1 MGLFG
6 ALFLLWDDD
15 SQSGLPG
22 RTTPPPRL
30 RQAKPKVPKG
40 AERSSWDVVS
50 RRNHQQKVAGRPVFL
65 LPLLLTSP
73 QALPG
78 VHRPPS
84 VRAFDGGP
92 PLLCPP
98 SLWTFLKYNIVI
110 LGFLWPARG
119 REVLPHWVD
128 VQEAAGVPVICGPPP
143 PGVTL
148 RALGAV
154 IQGEDGHSLG
164 LIIYVVR
171 S

>member
-1 MGLFG
+1 MGLFR
-6 ALFLLWDDD
+6 ALFLLWNDD
-15 SQSGLPG
+15 SQSRLPG
-22 RTTPPPRL
+22 GTTPPPRL

-40 AERSSWDVVS
+40 AECSSWDAVN
-50 RRNHQQKVAGRPVFL
+50 RRNHQQKLVGRPVFL
-65 LPLLLTSP
+65 LPLLLTSL

-84 VRAFDGGP
+84 VVAFDGGP
-92 PLLCPP
+92 LLLCPP

-110 LGFLWPARG
+110 LGSLWPARG

-128 VQEAAGVPVICGPPP
+128 VQEATGVPVICGLPP

-148 RALGAV
+148 GALGPV
-154 IQGEDGHSLG
+154 IQGQDSHSLG